1 MDKNDKL
8 HNGTAPELNE
18 EQLDSVSGGWE
29 TGIITGYIDDY
40 CETCKKTTSHSFQ
53 RISELNPWDQK
64 KTCTVCK
71 TWHVISPWGP
81 RDFPWG
87 PT

>member
-1 MDKNDKL
+1 M
-8 HNGTAPELNE
+8 E
-18 EQLDSVSGGWE
+18 EKKINAGEILDDALESVSGGWE

-71 TWHVISPWGP
+71 TWCMDHKGRIVW
-81 RDFPWG
+81 
-87 PT
+87 